1 MSWFVKT
8 IWSTS
13 VGRKLVMALTGLFL
27 CTFLAVHL
35 AGNLQLLK
43 QDEGYAF
50 NKYAVFMTSNPLIK
64 TTSYLLYASIIGHAV
79 WGIVLTIKNKKA
91 RPQGYAYQNES
102 VSSVW
107 ASRNM
112 GILGTILLVFI
123 VAHMGDFWRE
133 YHEYGTST
141 PMETKTYIDEKGE
154 TVVYKDL
161 YHEVVETYENIWMV
175 LFYVAS
181 MVAVGFHL
189 CHGFKSGFQTLGV
202 NHPKYLP
209 VINSVAFIFWGIIP
223 AGFALIPLYIYF
235 NHI

>member
-8 IWSTS
+8 VWSTS

-43 QDEGYAF
+43 QDEGLAF
-50 NKYAVFMTSNPLIK
+50 NTYAKFMTSNPLIK
-64 TTSYLLYASIIGHAV
+64 TTSYLLYASIIGHAI
-79 WGIVLTIKNKKA
+79 WGIVLTLKNKKA
-91 RPQGYAYQNES
+91 RPQGYAYQDAG

-123 VAHMGDFWRE
+123 VVHMGDFWRE
-133 YHEYGTST
+133 YHEYGTSH
-141 PMETKTYIDEKGE
+141 PMETHTYTDEKGDSI
-154 TVVYKDL
+154 VLKDL
-161 YHEVVETYENIWMV
+161 YHEVVEAYESPLLV
-175 LFYVAS
+175 AFYVFS
-181 MVAVGFHL
+181 MLAVGFHL
-189 CHGFKSGFQTLGV
+189 YHGFQSAFKTLGL
-202 NHPKYLP
+202 NHPKYSP
-209 VINSVAFIFWGIIP
+209 MVNAISVIFWGLIP

-235 NHI
+235 NH